1 MKTTYRLQKH
11 TEEHSEFP
19 HFDFPLPHSF
29 IFLLY
34 RLYNLLY
41 QCEESVKNQTSSRH
55 QLQFVCK
62 TEWFNY
68 SNLNRISV
76 IYTQH
81 TNTLTYC
88 IRFPQRARAACAQW
102 KLFTLM
108 SIYNNWPIAL
118 ISRYD
123 QTKSCPG
130 QARKNTTARGVRLCE
145 CVCVRVSVCM
155 WFDHESPD
163 KSSIKSAWLFISK
176 CLGFTLIKSDGQ
188 LIYIGS
194 INGIIIYIQEIEIK
208 YTFCLERHERSEW

>member
-1 MKTTYRLQKH
+1 MNFPRSTS
-11 TEEHSEFP
+11 HSLTP
-19 HFDFPLPHSF
+19 SF
-29 IFLLY
+29 SSSIDYTIYFIIAKNQSRIKRHPVISCSSYVKLNDLITQT
-34 RLYNLLY
+34 LI
-41 QCEESVKNQTSSRH
+41 ESVLYIHST
-55 QLQFVCK
+55 
-62 TEWFNY
+62 
-68 SNLNRISV
+68 
-76 IYTQH
+76 H
-81 TNTLTYC
+81 THTLTYC